1 MNQNFCFW
9 VGYNRWNKLS
19 VPMATLR
26 IRQMDYKNDISENL
40 KQGLDEL
47 GFLIRISSWFFP

>member
-1 MNQNFCFW
+1 
-9 VGYNRWNKLS
+9 
-19 VPMATLR
+19 MATLR